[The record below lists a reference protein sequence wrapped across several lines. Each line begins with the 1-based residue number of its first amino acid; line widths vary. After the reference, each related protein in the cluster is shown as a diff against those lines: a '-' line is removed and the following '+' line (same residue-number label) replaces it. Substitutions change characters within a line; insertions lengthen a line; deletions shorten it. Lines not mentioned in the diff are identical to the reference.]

1 MQQPFVLH
9 PKQHCIGKVERKYI
23 IRKVAT
29 KRSFNLILCGSV
41 ADLTLDMNMN
51 KNYSLPGLLIETSF
65 VYDFI
70 SQGEVKSIDYIN
82 PDNRDIIKEKEN
94 AVILFT
100 QGNPINI
107 NSEIA
112 SKCVGVI
119 VDSNMAVTKV
129 INKAPDKGIRP
140 SFTETPDVEIPSG
153 GFAVLSYDSDYENAG
168 IRSFFAEKFNN
179 GDIVKL
185 RINNTKISLEE
196 ILQLTG
202 QADKKASMSLLNN
215 EYCTIEEKDLKITGF
230 IRNPLKSS
238 EYTIKAKKYGASEE
252 LLEEKTTEITNKD
265 NYGFIITLQLNNG
278 VNYIDLL
285 LYEDGQLLSY
295 ANQKRIV
302 FKKKQKTLNKDK
314 KVIMWV
320 EQFVNAKTLNTVE
333 KMEKVVAT
341 AKDAGITE
349 FAVDVKGC
357 EGFAAY
363 KKTTLT
369 HAPYMTETRDPGKKA
384 EMDIDFLEEFLK
396 VAHKYNM
403 KVYASFNFFVEGN
416 ISKEDYAI
424 NVPEEHRGWAE
435 VIQAPEDKGELKSVL
450 ETKRNAMLLYVNPAN
465 DEVQDFQLKRVE
477 EVLMN
482 YPIDGVI
489 MDRARYDHQYADF
502 SEETKEK
509 FIAYLVSKNKN
520 LDNWPADIYS
530 IGADGTMVLGKHYFE
545 WITFR
550 SSVICSFSKRL
561 RTLVDQYG
569 RDQNR
574 DIKLAA
580 YVGSWYETYYQN
592 GVNWADESFVYNERL
607 DFPQPAL
614 YTREYAKTSY
624 LNNIDFIMIGCYY
637 DTKEQIEK
645 YVTLGNILTNEKV
658 DLIGSISLP
667 DLKTPEEL
675 RNGFQ
680 SVYQNSKGGMIFD
693 LCYTDWTKLKPAIQ
707 SEEI

>member
-1 MQQPFVLH
+1 
-9 PKQHCIGKVERKYI
+9 
-23 IRKVAT
+23 
-29 KRSFNLILCGSV
+29 
-41 ADLTLDMNMN
+41 MN
-51 KNYSLPGLLIETSF
+51 KNYSLPGLLIETTF

-82 PDNRDIIKEKEN
+82 PDNGDILMDKDN

-100 QGNPINI
+100 GGNPVIVSN
-107 NSEIA
+107 EM
-112 SKCVGVI
+112 KTGCVAVV

-129 INKAPDKGIRP
+129 INKVPDKGIKP
-140 SFTETPDVEIPSG
+140 SFTESVDVEIPDG
-153 GFAVLSYDSDYENAG
+153 GFMVLSYDSDYENSG

-179 GDIVKL
+179 GDIIKL
-185 RINNTKISLEE
+185 RMNNTKISLEE
-196 ILQLTG
+196 VLQLTG
-202 QADKKASMSLLNN
+202 QAEMKASISLLNGD
-215 EYCTIEEKDLKITGF
+215 YCTTEERDLKLAGF
-230 IRNPLKSS
+230 IRNPLTSA
-238 EYTIKAKKYGASEE
+238 EYKIEVKKYGASGEFV
-252 LLEEKTTEITNKD
+252 EEKIVEITDKD
-265 NYGFIITLQLNNG
+265 DFGFLISLQLNDG
-278 VNYIDLL
+278 VNYVDLS
-285 LYEDGQLLSY
+285 LYEAGQLLNY

-314 KVIMWV
+314 QVIMWV

-333 KMEKVVAT
+333 KMEQVIAT

-363 KKTTLT
+363 KKATLT
-369 HAPYMTETRDPGKKA
+369 HAPYITETRDPRKKA
-384 EMDIDFLEEFLK
+384 EMEIDFLEEF
-396 VAHKYNM
+396 VRIAHKHNM

-416 ISKEDYAI
+416 ISTEDYAI
-424 NVPEEHRGWAE
+424 HVPDKHPGWAE

-450 ETKRNAMLLYVNPAN
+450 HTKRNAMLLYVNPAN

-482 YPIDGVI
+482 YSIDGVI
-489 MDRARYDHQYADF
+489 LDRARYDHQYADF

-509 FIAYLVSKNKN
+509 FIAYLTGKNKA
-520 LDNWPADIYS
+520 LDNWPADVYS
-530 IGADGTMVLGKHYFE
+530 IGPDGTVVLGKHYFE

-550 SSVICSFSKRL
+550 SLVISNFSNRL
-561 RTLVDQYG
+561 RALVNQYG
-569 RDQNR
+569 KNQNR

-592 GVNWADESFVYNERL
+592 GVNWADESFIYNERL
-607 DFPQPAL
+607 DFPLPPL
-614 YTREYAKTSY
+614 YTREYAKASY
-624 LNNIDFIMIGCYY
+624 LDNIDFIMIGCYY

-680 SVYQNSKGGMIFD
+680 TVYQNSNGGMIFD

-707 SEEI
+707 NEEI

>member
-1 MQQPFVLH
+1 
-9 PKQHCIGKVERKYI
+9 
-23 IRKVAT
+23 
-29 KRSFNLILCGSV
+29 
-41 ADLTLDMNMN
+41 MN
-51 KNYSLPGLLIETSF
+51 KNYNLPGLLIETSF

-82 PDNRDIIKEKEN
+82 PDNGNILMDKEN

-112 SKCVGVI
+112 SKCVTVI

-129 INKAPDKGIRP
+129 INKAPDKGIKP
-140 SFTETPDVEIPSG
+140 SFTESADVEIPSG

-185 RINNTKISLEE
+185 RMNNTKISLEE

-202 QADKKASMSLLNN
+202 QAEKKASMSLLNS
-215 EYCTIEEKDLKITGF
+215 EYCTIEESDLKIAGF

-238 EYTIKAKKYGASEE
+238 EYTIKLKKYGACEE
-252 LLEEKTTEITNKD
+252 LLEEKAAEITDKD
-265 NYGFIITLQLNNG
+265 NYGFHITIQLNNG
-278 VNYIDLL
+278 VNYIDLS

-314 KVIMWV
+314 QVIMWV

-333 KMEKVVAT
+333 KMEQVVAT

-363 KKTTLT
+363 KKATLT
-369 HAPYMTETRDPGKKA
+369 QAPYITETRDPRKKA
-384 EMDIDFLEEFLK
+384 EMDIDFLEEFVK
-396 VAHKYNM
+396 VAHKHNM

-416 ISKEDYAI
+416 ISTGDYAV
-424 NVPEEHRGWAE
+424 NVPEKHPGWAE

-450 ETKRNAMLLYVNPAN
+450 ETKRDSMLLYVNPAN
-465 DEVQDFQLKRVE
+465 DEVQAFQLKRVE

-482 YPIDGVI
+482 YSIDGVI
-489 MDRARYDHQYADF
+489 LDRARYDHQYADF

-509 FIAYLVSKNKN
+509 FIAYLTSKDKT
-520 LDNWPADIYS
+520 LDNWPADVYS
-530 IGADGTMVLGKHYFE
+530 IGSDGTMVLGMHYFE

-550 SSVICSFSKRL
+550 SLVICNFSRRL

-569 RDQNR
+569 KNQNR

-592 GVNWADESFVYNERL
+592 GVNWADESFIYNERL
-607 DFPQPAL
+607 DFPLPAL
-614 YTREYAKTSY
+614 YTREYAKASY
-624 LNNIDFIMIGCYY
+624 LDNIDFIMIGCYY

-675 RNGFQ
+675 CNGFQ
-680 SVYQNSKGGMIFD
+680 TVYQNSKGGMIFD

-707 SEEI
+707 REDIK